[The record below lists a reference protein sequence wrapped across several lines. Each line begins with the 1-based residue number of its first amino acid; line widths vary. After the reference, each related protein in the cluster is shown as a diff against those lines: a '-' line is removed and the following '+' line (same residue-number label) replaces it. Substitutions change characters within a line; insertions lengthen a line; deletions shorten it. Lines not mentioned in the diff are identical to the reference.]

1 MTKLLAGLIKA
12 LFLTTE
18 TELRDFRD
26 FSYHKV
32 VAVKFPLM
40 FWAQF
45 MTVGNFIF
53 CDKKGWMHVM
63 DHMNGHETAPSLMN
77 ELIHVYQWRKYRYMF
92 ILMYTFEAFLCILR
106 LKRPHKHSKYEVESR
121 LYQDQYTKAKW
132 DYNYNI
138 SLSKHLMKKSKE
150 D

>member
-1 MTKLLAGLIKA
+1 MTKILAAIIKA
-12 LFLTTE
+12 LFKTAD

-32 VAVKFPLM
+32 TIVKFPLM

-53 CDKKGWMHVM
+53 SDNKGWMQAV
-63 DHMNGHETAPSLMN
+63 DHMNGHITEPALMN
-77 ELIHVYQWRKYRYMF
+77 ELIHVYQWRKYRYKF
-92 ILMYTFEAFLCILR
+92 LVMYTFQSFLCILK
-106 LKRPHKHSKYEVESR
+106 LKRPHKHNKYEKESR
-121 LYQDQYTKAKW
+121 LYQDQYVKAQW
-132 DYNYNI
+132 DYNYNV